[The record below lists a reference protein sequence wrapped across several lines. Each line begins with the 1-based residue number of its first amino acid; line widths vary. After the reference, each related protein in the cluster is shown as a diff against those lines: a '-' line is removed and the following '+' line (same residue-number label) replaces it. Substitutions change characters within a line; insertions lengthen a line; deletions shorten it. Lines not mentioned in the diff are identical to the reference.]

1 MVQRYVIT
9 QTQDMGGAS
18 GLRNDRR
25 RWKRRQGGKEVGDR
39 WKKYGPSRAG
49 CWIPVEKGDEE
60 AQAKCAF
67 DRLLKEGIEP
77 HPGPSTDPQQRNH
90 TRTVDILDRVGCPY
104 NHKSC
109 VEAALAAGTS
119 HTQWNGGRL
128 ALTTTIDS
136 RAKAERRN
144 CMAGPERCGKS
155 QCRRTIKKLGIAI
168 LQHRTVQGQRW
179 ANAMVAGER

>member
-1 MVQRYVIT
+1 MPPHT
-9 QTQDMGGAS
+9 
-18 GLRNDRR
+18 RR
-25 RWKRRQGGKEVGDR
+25 RGNGRG
-39 WKKYGPSRAG
+39 
-49 CWIPVEKGDEE
+49 
-60 AQAKCAF
+60 
-67 DRLLKEGIEP
+67 
-77 HPGPSTDPQQRNH
+77 
-90 TRTVDILDRVGCPY
+90 
-104 NHKSC
+104 SC

-168 LQHRTVQGQRW
+168 LQHRKVQGQRW
-179 ANAMVAGER
+179 ANAMVAGERWSRHTLYTPHYTHPPTHHIPSTPHRSRFYVATFLAQCARVPLAGKRSNKELQAKKV